1 MCQEFLL
8 EHVTV
13 AFTTNEGIRP
23 VLIDMNLEIVA
34 GEWLAVVGQ
43 NGSGKSTLGKVL
55 AGLCPISRGNVR
67 RAGGETSSAQ
77 MVFQN
82 PEAQIVGETVYE
94 DVCFGL
100 ENRAVDP
107 TDMPERAL
115 RALRLVGL
123 EQKMHAY
130 VEKLSGGQKQL
141 LGIAGCLA
149 MDASVIV
156 FDEATAMLDPTSR
169 VNVLQVVQELRR
181 QGKTIIWI
189 TQWMEEL
196 AYADRV
202 VALDGGKIAFDGKSE
217 EFFYGKGVAGSV
229 EGEGNPCE
237 RLGFVL
243 PYAVQVA
250 QELEKHGVTLKGRP
264 ILPNELSK
272 AVSERV

>member
-1 MCQEFLL
+1 MKKDFTL
-8 EHVTV
+8 HGVTV

-23 VLIDMNLEIVA
+23 VLIELELEIQA
-34 GEWLAVVGQ
+34 GEWLAVVGL

-55 AGLCPISRGNVR
+55 AGLCPISRGTVER
-67 RAGGETSSAQ
+67 GGEGAAHETSVQ

-100 ENRAVDP
+100 ENLAVDP
-107 TDMPERAL
+107 AEMPGRAAA
-115 RALRLVGL
+115 ALLLVGL
-123 EQKMHAY
+123 EQKMHMS

-149 MDASVIV
+149 MEARAIV
-156 FDEATAMLDPTSR
+156 FDEATAMLDPASR
-169 VNVLQVVQELRR
+169 EHVLRVVEELHRR
-181 QGKTIIWI
+181 GKTIIWI

-202 VALDGGKIAFDGKSE
+202 VALDAGKIAFNGSNR
-217 EFFYGKGVAGSV
+217 EFFYGTG
-229 EGEGNPCE
+229 GESNPCE
-237 RLGFVL
+237 QLGFVQ

-250 QELEKHGVTLKGRP
+250 QELQKQGVTLVEQP

-272 AVSERV
+272 AVSEVCR